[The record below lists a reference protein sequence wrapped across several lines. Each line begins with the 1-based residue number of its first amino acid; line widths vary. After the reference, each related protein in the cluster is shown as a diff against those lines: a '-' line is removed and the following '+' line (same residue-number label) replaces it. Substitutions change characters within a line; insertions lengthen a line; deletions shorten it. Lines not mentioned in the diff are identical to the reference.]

1 MFNLL
6 LDKPPSSVIIGEGV
20 IVNVDTDFRT
30 FIKFEK
36 LMFGSSEL
44 SNRDRVLKSFSLF
57 GDYMPRTSVETNAYM
72 DGILNLYRCGKVQRK
87 LNAKVAE
94 KAKTKPKAP
103 RYFDFDY
110 DSPYIYAAFVE
121 TYGLDLTEAKI
132 HWWKF
137 KALFDALPA
146 ECQFSKIISYR
157 GADISQI
164 KSKNEKQRMIKLQ
177 HIYALPRNLSESEKI
192 AEAGRI
198 FSGGTL

>member
-57 GDYMPRTSVETNAYM
+57 GNYMPRTSAETNAYM

-94 KAKTKPKAP
+94 KAKTKPKVP

-110 DSPYIYAAFVE
+110 DAPYIYAAFVE

>member
-121 TYGLDLTEAKI
+121 TYGLDLT
-132 HWWKF
+132 
-137 KALFDALPA
+137 
-146 ECQFSKIISYR
+146 
-157 GADISQI
+157 
-164 KSKNEKQRMIKLQ
+164 
-177 HIYALPRNLSESEKI
+177 
-192 AEAGRI
+192 
-198 FSGGTL
+198 